1 MNSWK
6 EGEKTYGQRDI
17 QQSTNGTILC
27 MIFSVNSQFL
37 KCFYI
42 LYVLYLNVLKCIY
55 ILQMIIHYMFCA
67 QTVRLIAL

>member
-27 MIFSVNSQFL
+27 MIFSVNSQNF
-37 KCFYI
+37 
-42 LYVLYLNVLKCIY
+42 LNVGIY

-67 QTVRLIAL
+67 LTVWLIAL